1 MGARSQFRDR
11 VGAGSAKGVVKSL
24 PTPVPAQTVQQMDAD
39 GPRATTT
46 GFGGQAQSI
55 AMTMIV
61 KDALLR
67 HYGSFKAAAYY
78 MGEMDQAQLTRDLD
92 SGKFK
97 FERLEL
103 CDLPAKAAVCRALD
117 EHFGNTGPKARV
129 KQLIRKIRR
138 DLEELDELS
147 DRVA

>member
-1 MGARSQFRDR
+1 MKPSLQTPLPPMEIKR
-11 VGAGSAKGVVKSL
+11 VD
-24 PTPVPAQTVQQMDAD
+24 DAELS
-39 GPRATTT
+39 GY
-46 GFGGQAQSI
+46 GGQRQSI

-78 MGEMDQAQLTRDLD
+78 MGQMDQGQLCRDLD

-103 CDLPAKAAVCRALD
+103 CDLAAKASVCRALAD
-117 EHFGNTGPKARV
+117 AFGQTDPKARRRAA
-129 KQLIRKIRR
+129 IRNLRR
-138 DLEELDELS
+138 AVDELDEAE
-147 DRVA
+147 DVA

>member
-1 MGARSQFRDR
+1 MEIKRLDAPE
-11 VGAGSAKGVVKSL
+11 
-24 PTPVPAQTVQQMDAD
+24 PT
-39 GPRATTT
+39 GY
-46 GFGGQAQSI
+46 GGQRQSI

-78 MGEMDQAQLTRDLD
+78 MGQMDQGQLCRDLD

-103 CDLPAKAAVCRALD
+103 CDLAAKAAVVRALA
-117 EHFGNTGPKARV
+117 EAFGNSDPKARRRAA
-129 KQLIRKIRR
+129 IRNLRR
-138 DLEELDELS
+138 AVEELDEAE
-147 DRVA
+147 DVA